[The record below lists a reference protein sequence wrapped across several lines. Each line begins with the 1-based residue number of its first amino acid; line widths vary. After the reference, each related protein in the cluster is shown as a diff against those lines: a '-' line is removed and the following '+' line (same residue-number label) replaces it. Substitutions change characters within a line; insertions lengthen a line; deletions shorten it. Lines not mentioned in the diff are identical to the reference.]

1 MYEWVIFLHVVA
13 VLAFML
19 AHGSHVAAMWRMRG
33 EADPELSLTLFNTLS
48 TALTLRV
55 LLGVIVGSGVLAG
68 FMGSWWSRG
77 WIWASLVVLVAI
89 SVAMWRYGGS
99 YYGLVQDAA
108 TKAIEARASEQPD
121 PAAQRAFDAA
131 RGGWETVGMSVIGL
145 GGLAVILW
153 LMMFK
158 PF

>member
-1 MYEWVIFLHVVA
+1 MYEWLIFLHIAA

-19 AHGSHVAAMWRMRG
+19 AHGSHVAAMWRMRA
-33 EADPELSLTLFNTLS
+33 EADPEVSLTLFNTLS
-48 TALTLRV
+48 SPLPLRI

-77 WIWASLVVLVAI
+77 WMWASLITLVAI
-89 SVAMWRYGGS
+89 SVAMWRYGGG

-108 TKAIEARASEQPD
+108 TRALEARASEPPD
-121 PAAQRAFDAA
+121 PAPQLAFDAV
-131 RGGWETVGMSVIGL
+131 RGSWHTIGVSVIGI
-145 GGLAVILW
+145 GGLALILW